1 MSTTKRQAK
10 KGGEIG
16 ANGEFYK
23 GGSFIAESAE
33 TIKGKITGKKYGVRS
48 VEIAPFKYVK
58 IEKDSPLIGLYSC
71 LAGVHGNSA
80 GYKVNEKYLQSF
92 GLHGAELAVAI
103 SEIEADIDA
112 LQKGATFKDKSG
124 NYYDEDQLQI
134 TYI

>member
-1 MSTTKRQAK
+1 MNNTKRQAK

-33 TIKGKITGKKYGVRS
+33 TIKGKITGKKYSVRS

-71 LAGVHGNSA
+71 LAGVHGNSN

-92 GLHGAELAVAI
+92 GLFGSELVDAI
-103 SEIEADIDA
+103 DQVKSDIDA
-112 LQKGATFKDKSG
+112 LQNGASFRDKSG
-124 NYYDEDQLQI
+124 NYYDENQLQI
-134 TYI
+134 TFV